1 MIPPNFALDVPADL
15 GPVHFIGIGGSGM
28 TGIAHMMLDAG
39 LTVSGSD
46 RSDNKYLDKLR
57 ARGVKISIGH
67 DAANLPDDARTI
79 VYTSA
84 LWPDNPEYLL
94 AKSRGL
100 NLLHRSQALHWLS
113 RDNRVVT
120 IAGAHGKTTTTGMI
134 VTILRELG
142 VDPGFVNG
150 GIVLSLGASSAT
162 GTDDLFVLEADE
174 SDGSFRIYDTDVA
187 LVTNVDTVHMDH
199 YGSADGVIE
208 AYAAFVADS
217 TADFVIAGEGANVD
231 AVLARV
237 PGKRHMR
244 FGEAEGVDM
253 RVSDIV
259 TTDHVTFDL
268 TWHGVTHRGR
278 VNVPG
283 RHTAI
288 NAAGAVAA
296 VVELGY
302 PFDTAIAAL
311 EVFAGTNRRFELMN
325 VVRGVSCYDD
335 YAHEPAEAAAAVAG
349 AQTVVGGG
357 RVIAIHQPHLY
368 SRTQMFSQ
376 DFAKAYE
383 ENADF
388 TIVIAVDGAREDPI
402 DGVSGQLVVD
412 GFEDKSKVKLVEDW
426 DEAAAFMATLAR
438 EGDIVMTL
446 SCGTVYQLHPFLK
459 GALEA
464 TDEPARDLI
473 AEGVAG
479 TPS

>member
-1 MIPPNFALDVPADL
+1 MIPPNFALEVPREL

-39 LTVSGSD
+39 LTVTGSD
-46 RSDNKYLDKLR
+46 RSDNKYLEKLR
-57 ARGVKISIGH
+57 KRGVKITIGH

-100 NLLHRSQALHWLS
+100 NLLHRSQGLHWLS
-113 RDNRVVT
+113 RDKRVMT

-150 GIVLSLGASSAT
+150 GIVLSLGASSAS
-162 GTDDLFVLEADE
+162 GSDDLFVLEADE

-187 LVTNVDTVHMDH
+187 VVTNIDTVHMDH
-199 YGSADGVIE
+199 YGSSDGVIE
-208 AYAAFVADS
+208 AYAGFIQDSKADY
-217 TADFVIAGEGANVD
+217 VIAGEGHNVD
-231 AVLARV
+231 AALSRV
-237 PGKRHMR
+237 SDKRAVR
-244 FGEAEGVDM
+244 FGEAEGMDM

-259 TTDHVTFDL
+259 ATDHVTFDL
-268 TWHGVTHRGR
+268 TYKGVTLRGR

-283 RHTAI
+283 RHSAI

-311 EVFAGTNRRFELMN
+311 EAFGGTNRRFELMN

-349 AQTVVGGG
+349 AQTVVGNG

-412 GFEDKSKVKLVEDW
+412 AFHDKSKVKLVEDW
-426 DEAAAFMATLAR
+426 EEASAFMATLAR

-446 SCGTVYQLHPFLK
+446 SCGTVYQLHPYLK
-459 GALEA
+459 DALEA
-464 TDEPARDLI
+464 TTEPARDLI

-479 TPS
+479 TA

>member
-1 MIPPNFALDVPADL
+1 VIPPDFDLDVPEDL

-46 RSDNKYLDKLR
+46 RSENKYLDKLR
-57 ARGVKISIGH
+57 DRGVTISIGH

-94 AKSRGL
+94 AKERGL
-100 NLLHRSQALHWLS
+100 TLLHRSQGLHWLS
-113 RDNRVVT
+113 RHHRVVT
-120 IAGAHGKTTTTGMI
+120 VAGAHGKTTTTGMI

-150 GIVLSLGASSAT
+150 GIVLSLKASSAT

-174 SDGSFRIYDTDVA
+174 SDGSFRIYDTEVA
-187 LVTNVDTVHMDH
+187 VVTNVDTVHMDH
-199 YGSADGVIE
+199 YGSADGVID
-208 AYAAFVADS
+208 AYAGFVQDAK
-217 TADFVIAGEGANVD
+217 AEFVVAGEGENVD

-237 PGKRHMR
+237 TGKRAVR
-244 FGEAEGVDM
+244 FGEADGVDM
-253 RVSDIV
+253 RVGDIV
-259 TTDHVTFDL
+259 ATDHVTFDL
-268 TWHGVTHRGR
+268 TWKGETRRGR

-283 RHTAI
+283 RHNAI

-302 PFDTAIAAL
+302 PFADALAAL
-311 EVFAGTNRRFELMN
+311 DKFGGTNRRFELMS
-325 VVRGVSCYDD
+325 VVRGVRCYDD

-349 AQTVVGGG
+349 AQTVVGEG

-383 ENADF
+383 
-388 TIVIAVDGAREDPI
+388 
-402 DGVSGQLVVD
+402 
-412 GFEDKSKVKLVEDW
+412 
-426 DEAAAFMATLAR
+426 
-438 EGDIVMTL
+438 
-446 SCGTVYQLHPFLK
+446 
-459 GALEA
+459 
-464 TDEPARDLI
+464 
-473 AEGVAG
+473 
-479 TPS
+479 

>member
-1 MIPPNFALDVPADL
+1 VIPPNFALEVPQDL

-39 LTVSGSD
+39 LTVTGSD
-46 RSDNKYLDKLR
+46 RSDNKYLEKLR
-57 ARGVKISIGH
+57 KRGVEITIGH

-94 AKSRGL
+94 AQSRGL

-113 RDNRVVT
+113 RGHQVVT
-120 IAGAHGKTTTTGMI
+120 VAGAHGKTTTTGMI

-150 GIVLSLGASSAT
+150 GIVLSLKASAAT

-187 LVTNVDTVHMDH
+187 VVTNIDTVHMDH
-199 YGSADGVIE
+199 YGSADGVID
-208 AYAAFVADS
+208 AYAGFIQDS
-217 TADFVIAGEGANVD
+217 AAEYVIAGEGANLD
-231 AVLARV
+231 AALARV
-237 PGKRHMR
+237 SGKRAVR
-244 FGEAEGVDM
+244 FGEAAAADM
-253 RVSDIV
+253 RVSNIV

-268 TWHGVTHRGR
+268 TWQGVTHRGR
-278 VNVPG
+278 INVPG
-283 RHTAI
+283 RHNAI

-302 PFDTAIAAL
+302 PFDTALAAL
-311 EVFAGTNRRFELMN
+311 ERFGGTNRRFELMG
-325 VVRGVSCYDD
+325 VVRGVSVYDD

-349 AQTVVGGG
+349 ARTVVGEG

-368 SRTQMFSQ
+368 SRTQMFSD
-376 DFAKAYE
+376 DFARAYE
-383 ENADF
+383 ENADY
-388 TIVIAVDGAREDPI
+388 TIVLAVDGAREDPI
-402 DGVSGQLVVD
+402 EGVSGQLVVD
-412 GFEDKSKVKLVEDW
+412 NFRDKSKVILKEDW
-426 DEAAAFMATLAR
+426 QEAADWMAKVAR

-446 SCGTVYQLHPFLK
+446 SCGTVYQIVPQLIE
-459 GALEA
+459 ALDRIPQA
-464 TDEPARDLI
+464 TEDALAR
-473 AEGVAG
+473 
-479 TPS
+479 